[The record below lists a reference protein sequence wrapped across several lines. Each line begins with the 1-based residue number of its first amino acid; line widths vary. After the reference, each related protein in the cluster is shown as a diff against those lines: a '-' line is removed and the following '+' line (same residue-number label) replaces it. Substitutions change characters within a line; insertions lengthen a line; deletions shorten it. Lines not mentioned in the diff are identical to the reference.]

1 MATAKDIVIKVI
13 PSSVANP
20 FVRRVHYS
28 KTVMN
33 TSRLHFGVF
42 YNQNLHGVMSY
53 GCPLDRSKV
62 LGLVVDENGQPA
74 PWNDM
79 LELNR
84 MAFDDVLPRN
94 SESRAISISIKM
106 IRKNAPHIKWLLS
119 FADGTQCGDGTIYRA
134 SGFKL
139 TGFSSGS
146 MWLLPDYLI
155 QLNGGL
161 KTAHRMKIQNKS
173 SPISKWILGQ
183 TGGKN
188 IQVEECVKRFGGT
201 LLDGY
206 MLRYIKILDDRYHL
220 AVKEIPY
227 SAIQEKGAG
236 MYKGVK
242 R

>member
-84 MAFDDVLPRN
+84 MAFDDVLPKN

-146 MWLLPDYLI
+146 MWLLPDYLV

-227 SAIQEKGAG
+227 SAIHEKGAG
-236 MYKGVK
+236 MYKGEK